1 MLFSVGSSI
10 AVYFYNLVLC
20 CLSAPASGQSAV
32 FLSVRSSFEDQHI
45 LMTVAAR
52 KVQFL
57 GIHSHEGDFAVLLS
71 MGSSIETQPILMI
84 AAAVWYY
91 FLLDI

>member
-1 MLFSVGSSI
+1 
-10 AVYFYNLVLC
+10 
-20 CLSAPASGQSAV
+20 
-32 FLSVRSSFEDQHI
+32 
-45 LMTVAAR
+45 MTVAAR
-52 KVQFL
+52 KVQFS

>member
-1 MLFSVGSSI
+1 MHFCSLM
-10 AVYFYNLVLC
+10 LC
-20 CLSAPASGQSAV
+20 CISAPAGRQCTV